1 MRIRFVFNDAEP
13 KKLNLDESI
22 KKIVVSEYGNHGYE
36 EFLKLSK
43 APSLDEYINK
53 RILDFSNVKD
63 FKNALL
69 DLPYIARLLSNTIVK
84 SKYDSDEYDNKITGY
99 AKKALPIGKMLKDE
113 SLIESFKVRINQ
125 NHVKKQVDEFISLIE
140 TLKTDIKLF
149 KKAVGLPDDAKGDVT
164 AKEVDIRIKKI
175 KSFMDK
181 QKDLIPADLKEAAL
195 TKIKEA
201 EESIKDLNAQS
212 QGTNELEYLKKIL
225 EIVKKFKGI
234 SIPEKRLDLITLM
247 KSYGDINATENN
259 VLNSA
264 FKYLTKLYNE
274 IPEVIKLAAQKG
286 SSEALNT
293 LREVETILQ
302 EYNEAIKRDTT
313 RKDVTKAGADLVSE
327 GISKAAKA
335 IGDLPG
341 NANKTLSKVLNTK
354 VGINK

>member
-13 KKLNLDESI
+13 KKLNLDERI
-22 KKIVVSEYGNHGYE
+22 KEIVVGEYGNPNYE
-36 EFLKLSK
+36 EFLKLSN

-69 DLPYIARLLSNTIVK
+69 DLRYIAIKLKDIVIKSDYDAEEYTSKVTSYNTK
-84 SKYDSDEYDNKITGY
+84 T
-99 AKKALPIGKMLKDE
+99 APIGKTLKDE
-113 SLIESFKVRINQ
+113 SLMESFKVRINQ
-125 NHVKKQVDEFISLIE
+125 NQVKKQVDEFISLIE

-149 KKAVGLPDDAKGDVT
+149 KKAVGLPDDAKDDVT
-164 AKEVDIRIKKI
+164 AKELDIRIKKI

-181 QKDLIPADLKEAAL
+181 QKDLIPVDLKEAAL

-212 QGTNELEYLKKIL
+212 QGTNELGYLKKIL
-225 EIVKKFKGI
+225 EIVKKFKGV

-302 EYNEAIKRDTT
+302 EYNEAIKRDAA
-313 RKDVTKAGADLVSE
+313 RKDVTKASADLVSE

-341 NANKTLSKVLNTK
+341 QANKTLSKVLNTK